1 MAREVQETFIE
12 IASEEGSMT
21 REEAAAYMK
30 RLESQKRYQAD
41 VWS

>member
-1 MAREVQETFIE
+1 MARDVQETFIE
-12 IASEEGSMT
+12 IASEEGAMT
-21 REEAAAYMK
+21 REEATAYVK